1 MSLARQIV
9 TSTRSLTF
17 EQLPAEVV
25 EKVKICFMDFLSAA
39 CESLGLPWSSQALDI
54 AARGQGSA
62 AIIGSRVRVPAGDAA
77 FVNGILGHG
86 LVREDMHT
94 GSVSHLGVVVFPT
107 LMALASDAPASGR
120 DFITAAVCGYEVGA
134 QIGRALMTPENV
146 RQYRPTGICGPPGAA
161 LAGARIL
168 DLDGEASVSAVAFGA
183 NVAAGLNEWPQSGG
197 DEMFFQV
204 GFAARNAVLS
214 AQLAQAGA
222 KCSETS
228 LDGVA
233 GLFRALKN
241 QDRAG
246 MVKPFDSGYEILAVF
261 HKQAPACNYAQTA
274 AQAALALSDELRQ
287 LGLDTRGI
295 ESIRVRSTSA
305 AIAYPGCNH
314 AGPFLKTLQAK
325 MSIHYCVAATLYRG
339 EIAEANYRLPQDPEI
354 NRLAGLTTLELDSE
368 FTASYPA
375 LQGSEVILTLHDG
388 STLNR
393 RLPDLIPATPSE
405 IRSRFLRAAE
415 TVFGREQAQMLEAA
429 IDGLEFE
436 PAAARLAE
444 LTSLSQRF
452 AAHRI

>member
-1 MSLARQIV
+1 LSLARQIV
-9 TSTRSLTF
+9 TSTRAISF
-17 EQLPAEVV
+17 EQLSAEVV

-39 CESLGLPWSSQALDI
+39 CESLDLPWSGQARSI
-54 AARGQGSA
+54 AARGQGPA
-62 AIIGSRVRVPAGDAA
+62 AVVGSHERVPAGDAA

-107 LMALASDAPASGR
+107 LMALASETPASGR

-161 LAGARIL
+161 LAGARML
-168 DLDGEASVSAVAFGA
+168 GLSEDSSVSALAFGA
-183 NVAAGLNEWPQSGG
+183 NVAAGLNEWPHSGG
-197 DEMFFQV
+197 DEMFFHV

-222 KCSETS
+222 KCSEAS

-233 GLFRALKN
+233 GLFRALKS

-246 MVKPFDSGYEILAVF
+246 MVKPFDAGYEILAVF
-261 HKQAPACNYAQTA
+261 HKAAPACNYAQTA
-274 AQAALALSDELRQ
+274 AQAALALSGDLRQ
-287 LGLDTRGI
+287 RGVDTSGI

-325 MSIHYCVAATLYRG
+325 MSIHYCVAATLWRG
-339 EIAEANYRLPQDPEI
+339 EIAEANYRMLDHPEI
-354 NRLAGLTTLELDSE
+354 NRLAGLTMLELDAAL
-368 FTASYPA
+368 TAAYPA
-375 LQGSEVILTLHDG
+375 QQGSEVILTLRDG
-388 STLNR
+388 SMLSR
-393 RLPDLIPATPSE
+393 RLPDLIPANPSE
-405 IRSRFLRAAE
+405 IRARFLRAADP
-415 TVFGREQAQMLEAA
+415 VFGNRQTRMLEAA

-436 PAAARLAE
+436 PAAAGLAE
-444 LTSLSQRF
+444 LTSLSQTL

>member
-17 EQLPAEVV
+17 EQLPADVV
-25 EKVKICFMDFLSAA
+25 EKVKICLMDFFSAA
-39 CESLGLPWSSQALDI
+39 CESLDLPWSGQALGI
-54 AARGQGSA
+54 AGRGQGRA
-62 AIIGSRVRVPAGDAA
+62 AIIGSRARVPAGDAA

-94 GSVSHLGVVVFPT
+94 GSVSHLGVVVLPT
-107 LMALASDAPASGR
+107 LMALASETPASGR
-120 DFITAAVCGYEVGA
+120 DFLTAAVCGYEVGA

-161 LAGARIL
+161 LAGARMLHL
-168 DLDGEASVSAVAFGA
+168 DEDASVSALAFGA

-204 GFAARNAVLS
+204 GFAARNAVLA

-222 KCSETS
+222 RCSETS

-233 GLFRALKN
+233 GLFRALKCEH
-241 QDRAG
+241 RAG
-246 MVKPFDSGYEILAVF
+246 MVQPFVSGYEILAVF
-261 HKQAPACNYAQTA
+261 HKPAPACNYAQTA
-274 AQAALALSDELRQ
+274 AQAALALSDDLRQ
-287 LGLDTRGI
+287 RGLHTSAID
-295 ESIRVRSTSA
+295 SIRIRSTSA
-305 AIAYPGCNH
+305 AVAYPGCNH

-339 EIAEANYRLPQDPEI
+339 EIAEASYRLLDNPEV
-354 NRLAGLTTLELDSE
+354 NRLARLTTLELDSE
-368 FTASYPA
+368 FTASYPGR
-375 LQGSEVILTLHDG
+375 QGSEVILTVQDG
-388 STLNR
+388 STLSR

-405 IRSRFLRAAE
+405 IRSRFLHAAE
-415 TVFGREQAQMLEAA
+415 PVFGREQAHMLEAT

-444 LTSLSQRF
+444 LASLAQTF